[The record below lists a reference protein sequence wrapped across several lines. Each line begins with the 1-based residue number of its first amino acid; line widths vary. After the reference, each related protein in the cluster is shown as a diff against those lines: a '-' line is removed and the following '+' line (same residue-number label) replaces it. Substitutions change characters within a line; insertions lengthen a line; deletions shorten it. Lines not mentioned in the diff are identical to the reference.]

1 MRKHNNEDRLFP
13 VAPAHSKLPPM
24 MPLNPPINTSVDCA
38 AKVKGL
44 GAFAVVANG
53 FTLFAVLM
61 FDYQSGGHGEMGSF
75 YHENMLWILLFTGW
89 GLATGVG
96 LLRAWRWARISTLI
110 FSGLLAALGILA
122 AVAFLRTPGSDLSG
136 WQLLLSMAVVTLLF
150 LSPTAVGIWLLRL
163 FTRKEVK
170 AYFQAVR

>member
-1 MRKHNNEDRLFP
+1 
-13 VAPAHSKLPPM
+13 
-24 MPLNPPINTSVDCA
+24 MPLNPPIKTSVDYA

-44 GAFAVVANG
+44 GGFAVAANG
-53 FTLFAVLM
+53 FALFAVLL
-61 FDYQSGGHGEMGSF
+61 FDFQSGGHGEMGSF
-75 YHENMLWILLFTGW
+75 YHDNMLWILLFTGW

-96 LLRAWRWARISTLI
+96 LLRAWRWARISALI

-122 AVAFLRTPGSDLSG
+122 VIAFLRTPGSDFSG

-170 AYFQAVR
+170 AYFQAAR